1 MIKLCVQILYLEIW
15 KFQKE
20 LIIKIYRFCELISY
34 NNKKSIIIKIK
45 KVYNKNNSVINVI
58 IGK

>member
-20 LIIKIYRFCELISY
+20 LIIKIYRFCEL
-34 NNKKSIIIKIK
+34 NKKSI
-45 KVYNKNNSVINVI
+45 VKNNSVINII